1 MFQTLGPLEL
11 LIILLIVIALFGA
24 GRIAGVGRAL
34 GTSVRDF
41 RREARTGLDDEDDD
55 DCPEGEEAKEKT
67 AVPAARAR
75 RGADDAAAP
84 TQMTVEDEREDRGCR
99 GREPDDGRQLGR
111 KRRGRRGSAQPQRVR
126 RLALRGGART

>member
-55 DCPEGEEAKEKT
+55 DAEGEEAKEKT
-67 AVPAARAR
+67 ADAAAESPTTVASSDASA
-75 RGADDAAAP
+75 GADAAAP
-84 TQMTVEDEREDRGCR
+84 SRKES
-99 GREPDDGRQLGR
+99 DG
-111 KRRGRRGSAQPQRVR
+111 
-126 RLALRGGART
+126 

>member
-55 DCPEGEEAKEKT
+55 DDEGEEAKEKT
-67 AVPAARAR
+67 ADAAAESPTTVASSDASA
-75 RGADDAAAP
+75 GADAAAP
-84 TQMTVEDEREDRGCR
+84 SRKES
-99 GREPDDGRQLGR
+99 DG
-111 KRRGRRGSAQPQRVR
+111 
-126 RLALRGGART
+126 

>member
-55 DCPEGEEAKEKT
+55 DAEGEEAEEKT
-67 AVPAARAR
+67 ADAAAESPTTVASSDASA
-75 RGADDAAAP
+75 GADAAAP
-84 TQMTVEDEREDRGCR
+84 SRKES
-99 GREPDDGRQLGR
+99 DG
-111 KRRGRRGSAQPQRVR
+111 
-126 RLALRGGART
+126 

>member
-55 DCPEGEEAKEKT
+55 DDDAEGEEAKEKT
-67 AVPAARAR
+67 ADAAAESPTTVASSDASA
-75 RGADDAAAP
+75 GADAAAP
-84 TQMTVEDEREDRGCR
+84 SRKES
-99 GREPDDGRQLGR
+99 DG
-111 KRRGRRGSAQPQRVR
+111 
-126 RLALRGGART
+126 